1 MLPTSTSRPSIREK
15 PLWSASTALPAPAA
29 SPLAQPLRA
38 VDETTER
45 GQIERVRALRA
56 RRDPLRWR
64 AAVDRVTEHARST
77 GNLMPAIL
85 EAVESY
91 ATVGEIAESMRTVF
105 GEYRHGDPKN
115 LFRA

>member
-1 MLPTSTSRPSIREK
+1 MLPTSTSRPSIREQAVVVGVNRFAGAGGES
-15 PLWSASTALPAPAA
+15 PGPACP
-29 SPLAQPLRA
+29 S

-64 AAVDRVTEHARST
+64 AAVDRVTEQARSA